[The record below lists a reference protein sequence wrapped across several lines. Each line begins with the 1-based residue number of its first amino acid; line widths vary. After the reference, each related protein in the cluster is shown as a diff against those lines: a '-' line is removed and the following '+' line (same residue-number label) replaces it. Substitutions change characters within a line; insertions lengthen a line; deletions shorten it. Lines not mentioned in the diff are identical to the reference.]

1 MVNNATTNIH
11 SKERSILSVVFFGSE
26 LQIQEQQNFG
36 GQVDNQKFVSL
47 PSAADSPEYF
57 NAISQFFKDNVSASW
72 HKAFALI
79 PTENHLL
86 IPNIF
91 YSEEQKE
98 KLFQQS
104 HLEYSGDIKTCK
116 PVNTNSTL
124 LYSCSHNLEM
134 FLHNNFPGLEIY
146 SDVHWLINHCML
158 NSNADHILALLDEG
172 RLKVII
178 KKEGAL
184 QLVNAFKASN
194 TEELIYYL
202 GYVINAVWPNKAQHM
217 PITLHANEEKIDIS
231 FVKKYFPKVELHST
245 AKQSTMLQ
253 LLSEC
258 V

>member
-1 MVNNATTNIH
+1 VNNATNNIH

-36 GQVDNQKFVSL
+36 GQVHNQKFLTLNNS
-47 PSAADSPEYF
+47 SDSPEYF
-57 NAISQFFKDNVSASW
+57 NAISQFFKDNISTAW

-91 YSEEQKE
+91 YSDDQKDTLFEQS
-98 KLFQQS
+98 Q
-104 HLEYSGDIKTCK
+104 LEYSGEIKSCK

-146 SDVHWLINHCML
+146 SDVQWLINHCML
-158 NSNADHILALLDEG
+158 NSNADNILVLFDEG
-172 RLKVII
+172 KLKIII
-178 KKEGAL
+178 KKEGTL

-194 TEELIYYL
+194 TDELVYYL

-217 PITLHANEEKIDIS
+217 PITLHANEEQLDLD
-231 FVKKYFPKVELHST
+231 FVKKYFPKITLHST